1 MEGRGVINCSTFRS
15 TFQPQSEDAAIL
27 AHVRTCDACLD
38 YAVSADPDYFF
49 RSLGGQDLV
58 PPGGVDAFV
67 ADVMAQV
74 RVRSAETSSMAR
86 LPMNRYLRAAA
97 AVLFVIAGATGIYRY
112 NQNEIRQPVPVIMAD
127 DPKPVSI
134 ARGTTNAVVES
145 YQSQNATIV
154 ELPTT
159 SVSDVKVVMIYDES
173 LPADL

>member
-1 MEGRGVINCSTFRS
+1 MNCQTFRS
-15 TFQPQSEDAAIL
+15 TFHAGTEDATLL
-27 AHVRTCDACLD
+27 AHVRACDACLD
-38 YAVSADPDYFF
+38 HAVTVDPDFFF

-74 RVRSAETSSMAR
+74 RVRSAETSAAQR

-97 AVLFVIAGATGIYRY
+97 AVVLVIAGATGIYRF
-112 NQNEIRQPVPVIMAD
+112 NMNETRQPVATIAAASTPAPVVR
-127 DPKPVSI
+127 PVS
-134 ARGTTNAVVES
+134 TKAVVES

-154 ELPTT
+154 ELPST
-159 SVSDVKVVMIYDES
+159 SASDVKVVMIYDES